1 MRKRFLAALL
11 VLLLGFTNLFP
22 VYAQAELVPG
32 IPANNDSTFISPTD
46 SANSSPTEEKNAA
59 EAGDSLSGQVGE
71 DQNGAPKSPEDT
83 VPESAV
89 DSSSAPSSS
98 VPESVPAEQ
107 PPAEEDG
114 SVTEALPGETAGS
127 SVPAEETAPDLTLQN
142 AAPKAPPQ
150 NGWSEDGKSYFVE
163 GQMLQ
168 SCEYLIDNVWYYFQA
183 DGTYATGAIRI
194 ADGRMMYY
202 DAQGHLDYTHTG
214 LERAT
219 DGKQYWLLGLGNC
232 VTGEKMIDG
241 AWRYF
246 DPAAGGAMVQDAEV
260 TLADG
265 RLMRY
270 DAEGRLVL
278 GWYQTSYYLSTG
290 KVRGTEI
297 LIDNAWYYFQANGT
311 YATGAIRIPDGRM
324 MYYDAHG
331 KLDYTHTGIERAAD
345 GKQYWLLGA
354 GNCLKG
360 EKLIGG
366 AWYYFDPAANGA
378 MVQNSEV
385 ILTDG
390 RLMRYDAEGR
400 LVLGWHG
407 KSYYLSTGKVRGTEL
422 KIENK
427 WYYFDAN
434 GNYVT
439 GLITFPD
446 GSQKYYDANGV
457 QVPIPTDEERLE
469 VVNGKTYFKNWDGSY
484 YIGEKMIAGAFRY
497 FDPATGGAM
506 VQDAEVTLADGRLM
520 RYDAQGR
527 LVLGWYGKSYY
538 LSTGKVRGTE
548 ILIDNAWYYFQA
560 DGTYATGAIRIPDGR
575 MMYYDAKGKLDYAHT
590 GLERAADGKQYWLLG
605 TGKCYKGEKLIDGSW
620 HYFDPAANG
629 AMVQGTEV
637 VLTDGRL
644 MRYDAEGRLVL
655 GWYEKSYYLP
665 TGKVRNTELA
675 IEGKTYYFD
684 ASGNYVTGAVKL
696 PDGKVNYYGAAG
708 VLEPLYE
715 GLQKANDG
723 YYYYLMGRGA
733 YVAHTEK
740 LVEGSWRWFDEK
752 GHMAINAA
760 VKLPDGRVY
769 FYNQDGCMVMDFV
782 GLAIAQ
788 DGNAYYILGYGN
800 FVYNQGKV
808 INGKE
813 YWFGADGKM
822 IREKAVKHTTG
833 QVFYYDANGVK
844 NPDFRGVC
852 QEIMGPW
859 YALTGQGTYV
869 TNSELNWNGW
879 RWFDANGHMAI
890 SQAVSLPDG
899 RYLYYGADGV
909 LTTGFVVMAGKTYY
923 FTTSGPLYNWQLIN
937 GQYYYFKADGS
948 MAVDWVFIDGSWK
961 YFNANGVYT
970 GQERLHEE
978 GIDLSAHNGAVD
990 FVALKNQGLSF
1001 VMLKAVGSNSAGLY
1015 IDPTFEQSV
1024 YSAAAAGFKIGAYIY
1039 SYAFNNQEMIQEI
1052 QFLLNSPAMQRIQA
1066 RGIKFDYPI
1075 VIDQEDPLV
1084 LANTTRA
1091 QRTEI
1096 LVAGCEYLK
1105 SQGWYP
1111 AIYMSKS
1118 WAYQQVDPLALM
1130 QYDVWIAQWGS
1141 ACTYTYPN
1149 LTMWQYTNEGRKNGV
1164 NGRVDLN
1171 YSYKDYATLIRN
1183 NHWNKY

>member
-1 MRKRFLAALL
+1 MRKKKIMAAVVAGSVAFNMSLPAVAL
-11 VLLLGFTNLFP
+11 VQP
-22 VYAQAELVPG
+22 SVSS
-32 IPANNDSTFISPTD
+32 STSGM
-46 SANSSPTEEKNAA
+46 ASSVTPNGLTEETA
-59 EAGDSLSGQVGE
+59 DSV
-71 DQNGAPKSPEDT
+71 PSPEDT
-83 VPESAV
+83 VPESTV

-127 SVPAEETAPDLTLQN
+127 SEPAEGTAPDLTLQN

-782 GLAIAQ
+782 GLAIGQ
-788 DGNAYYILGYGN
+788 DGYYYYLKGN
-800 FVYNQGKV
+800 
-808 INGKE
+808 
-813 YWFGADGKM
+813 
-822 IREKAVKHTTG
+822 
-833 QVFYYDANGVK
+833 
-844 NPDFRGVC
+844 
-852 QEIMGPW
+852 
-859 YALTGQGTYV
+859 GTYAV
-869 TNSELNWNGW
+869 STSIQIDKVWYY
-879 RWFDANGHMAI
+879 FDANGRGTATSSHTTLTVTRGGKVVTDSSLEILTRVVAAEVGGFWNDEVYKA
-890 SQAVSLPDG
+890 QAVASHSYILYQQQKGNNPAPQVPEPTSSVTTAQLDRIRAAIAPVADMIVTYQG
-899 RYLYYGADGV
+899 SVAQTAYTASASIRTNSAADAGWGNFPYLTRVPSIYDQESANYSVRYLMTKDQMIAALNRIYDSD
-909 LTTGFVVMAGKTYY
+909 KTEPID
-923 FTTSGPLYNWQLIN
+923 FTTDPATWLGCTLDERGYVDRMQITIRRATSAGVSGTYTPRAN
-937 GQYYYFKADGS
+937 YFKE
-948 MAVDWVFIDGSWK
+948 
-961 YFNANGVYT
+961 N
-970 GQERLHEE
+970 
-978 GIDLSAHNGAVD
+978 
-990 FVALKNQGLSF
+990 
-1001 VMLKAVGSNSAGLY
+1001 AGLGLRSANY
-1015 IDPTFEQSV
+1015 TFSYHPDTQTWEFV
-1024 YSAAAAGFKIGAYIY
+1024 TYGFGHGAGMSQWGAYFY
-1039 SYAFNNQEMIQEI
+1039 N
-1052 QFLLNSPAMQRIQA
+1052 
-1066 RGIKFDYPI
+1066 IK
-1075 VIDQEDPLV
+1075 EG
-1084 LANTTRA
+1084 RSW
-1091 QRTEI
+1091 TEI
-1096 LVAGCEYLK
+1096 LAHYFPGTTVSSL
-1105 SQGWYP
+1105 
-1111 AIYMSKS
+1111 
-1118 WAYQQVDPLALM
+1118 
-1130 QYDVWIAQWGS
+1130 
-1141 ACTYTYPN
+1141 
-1149 LTMWQYTNEGRKNGV
+1149 
-1164 NGRVDLN
+1164 
-1171 YSYKDYATLIRN
+1171 
-1183 NHWNKY
+1183 